1 MAAEARRSMIK
12 MKPKKYKVGETIKVD
27 FIIIH
32 PMDTGMQKDKKTGKI
47 KPEKY
52 IDNVTFLLD
61 GKPFTTMKVWET
73 VSTNPYFSVNLKV
86 PGKGKITVEY
96 TDNTGEKGSKS
107 KKLKPK
113 G

>member
-1 MAAEARRSMIK
+1 MAEARKSMIK
-12 MKPKKYKVGETIKVD
+12 FKPKKYKVGDIIKVD

-32 PMDTGMQKDKKTGKI
+32 PMETGTRKDKKTGKV
-47 KPEKY
+47 KPAKY
-52 IDNVTFLLD
+52 IDNVTFSLD
-61 GKPFTTMKVWET
+61 GKPFARMKVWET

-86 PGKGKITVEY
+86 PGKGKVTVSY
-96 TDNTGEKGSKS
+96 TDNTGEKNTKS

>member
-1 MAAEARRSMIK
+1 MAEARKSMIK
-12 MKPKKYKVGETIKVD
+12 FKPKKFKVGDTIKVD
-27 FIIIH
+27 FIVIH
-32 PMDTGMQKDKKTGKI
+32 PMDTGLKKDKKTGEI
-47 KPEKY
+47 KPAHF
-52 IDNVTFLLD
+52 IDNITFSLD

-86 PGKGKITVEY
+86 PGKGKITVDY
-96 TDNTGEKGSKS
+96 TDNTGEKNSKS

>member
-12 MKPKKYKVGETIKVD
+12 MKPKKYKVGDTIKVD

-47 KPEKY
+47 KPAKY
-52 IDNVTFLLD
+52 LDNVTFLLD

>member
-1 MAAEARRSMIK
+1 MAEQKSMIK
-12 MKPKKYKVGETIKVD
+12 IKPKTFKTGDIIKVD

-32 PMDTGMQKDKKTGKI
+32 PMDTGMQKDKKTGEI
-47 KPEKY
+47 IPAKY
-52 IDNVTFLLD
+52 IDNVKFLWD

-86 PGKGKITVEY
+86 PGAGELTVEF
-96 TDNTGEKGSKS
+96 TDSTGMKGSKS

>member
-1 MAAEARRSMIK
+1 MAEERKSMIK
-12 MKPKKYKVGETIKVD
+12 IKPNKFKVGDTIKVD
-27 FIIIH
+27 FIVIH
-32 PMDTGMQKDKKTGKI
+32 PMDTGLQKDKKTGNI
-47 KPEKY
+47 IPAHY
-52 IDNVTFLLD
+52 IDNITFSFD

-86 PGKGKITVEY
+86 PGEGTITVDY
-96 TDNTGEKGSKS
+96 TDNTGEKSSKS

>member
-1 MAAEARRSMIK
+1 MAEQKSMIK
-12 MKPKKYKVGETIKVD
+12 IKPKTFKAGDVVKVD

-32 PMDTGMQKDKKTGKI
+32 PMDTGMQKDKKTGEVI
-47 KPEKY
+47 PAKY
-52 IDNVTFLLD
+52 IDNIKFLWD

-86 PGKGKITVEY
+86 PAAGELTVEF
-96 TDNTGEKGSKS
+96 TDSTGDKGSKS

>member
-1 MAAEARRSMIK
+1 MAEERKSMIK
-12 MKPKKYKVGETIKVD
+12 IKPKKFNVGDIIKVD
-27 FIIIH
+27 FIVIH
-32 PMDTGMQKDKKTGKI
+32 PMDTGLQKDKKTGEI
-47 KPEKY
+47 VPANF
-52 IDNVTFLLD
+52 INNITFSLD

-86 PGKGKITVEY
+86 PGAGTLTVDY
-96 TDNTGEKGSKS
+96 TDNTGEKNTKS

>member
-1 MAAEARRSMIK
+1 MAEEQRRSMIK
-12 MKPKKYKVGETIKVD
+12 IKPKKYSVGETISVD

-32 PMDTGMQKDKKTGKI
+32 PMDTGMSKDKKTGKI
-47 KPEKY
+47 IPAKY
-52 IDNVTFLLD
+52 IDNITFLLD

-86 PGKGKITVEY
+86 PGKGEITVEY

>member
-1 MAAEARRSMIK
+1 MSKARKSMIK
-12 MKPKKYKVGETIKVD
+12 FKPKKFNVGDTIKVD
-27 FIIIH
+27 FIVIH
-32 PMDTGMQKDKKTGKI
+32 PMDTGLKKDKKSGKI
-47 KPEKY
+47 IPAKY
-52 IDNVTFLLD
+52 IDNVTFLMN

-86 PGKGKITVEY
+86 PGSGKITVEY
-96 TDNTGEKGSKS
+96 TDNTGEKSSKS

>member
-1 MAAEARRSMIK
+1 MAEKRRAMVKI
-12 MKPKKYKVGETIKVD
+12 KPKKYNVGDTVKVD

-32 PMDTGMQKDKKTGKI
+32 PMDTGMQKDKKTGEI
-47 KPEKY
+47 KPAKY
-52 IDNVTFLLD
+52 IDNVTFKLD
-61 GKPFTTMKVWET
+61 GKPFSQMKVWET

-96 TDNTGEKGSKS
+96 SDNTGEKGSKS